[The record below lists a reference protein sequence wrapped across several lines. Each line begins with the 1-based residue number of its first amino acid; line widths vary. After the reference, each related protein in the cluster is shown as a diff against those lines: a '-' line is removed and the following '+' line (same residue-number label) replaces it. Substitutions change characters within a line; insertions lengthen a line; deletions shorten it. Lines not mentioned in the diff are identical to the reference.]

1 MSRRAEEHGV
11 GSQPGDHGVGMRKG
25 GLLAA
30 FWVAAAMLLLGP
42 VGSADAYVY
51 WSSTGSGAIGRANND
66 GTNVDPKFISGL
78 NSPIG
83 LTVDSGHIYWSSLT
97 GDAIGRANIDGTG
110 VDQKF
115 ISGLDEPNGVA
126 VGSGFVFW
134 SEGAQAR
141 IGRANVDGSNVI
153 PNLVTG
159 ITPCGVAVDAGNVY
173 WASQEGPPAHIGRAA
188 LGGVPFDVD
197 FVTIPAAE
205 YPCGVAVSSS
215 YIFWADTEVTLGTQ
229 IGRADLT
236 SGKNVNASFVGN
248 AKVPCGVAAFAG
260 SVYWANALD
269 GTIGRGAEAGGGV
282 DQAFIATG
290 GISPCGVAV
299 DALAPPPQ
307 PQQQGGGTA
316 NPAAADTTP
325 PRTKILRGPGNQLK
339 GGKASFLYD
348 SGEAATFTCKLDA
361 RKPTRCGRRPQV
373 ICYALGP
380 QCLPHRTY
388 KGLAPGSHLFRVWA
402 TDTAGNKDLTPA
414 KRRFRVPA
422 P

>member
-1 MSRRAEEHGV
+1 MSRRAAD
-11 GSQPGDHGVGMRKG
+11 PRAGMRRG
-25 GLLAA
+25 RLLTA
-30 FWVAAAMLLLGP
+30 FWAAAVLLLGP
-42 VGSADAYVY
+42 VGAAEAYVY
-51 WSSTGSGAIGRANND
+51 WSSTGSGAIGRADND

-83 LTVDSGHIYWSSLT
+83 LTVDSGHIYWSSLS

-159 ITPCGVAVDAGNVY
+159 IAPCGVAVDAGNVY

-188 LGGVPFDVD
+188 LGGVPFDVE

-215 YIFWADTEVTLGTQ
+215 YIFWADTEVTLGTK

-236 SGKNVNASFVGN
+236 SGQNVNASFVGN

-290 GISPCGVAV
+290 GITPCGVAV
-299 DALAPPPQ
+299 DALAPPLQ
-307 PQQQGGGTA
+307 HQGGGTA
-316 NPAAADTTP
+316 NQPAADTTP
-325 PRTKILRGPGNQLK
+325 PRTKILRGPGNRLRD
-339 GGKASFLYD
+339 GKASFLYD

-361 RKPTRCGRRPQV
+361 RKPARCGRRAQV

-414 KRRFRVPA
+414 RRRFRVPA